1 MSEHPSSESSL
12 VANVSGLTPAQLEE
26 LRERLLR
33 ARAETLMRLLGEQST
48 ARSSDSLPEPMDA
61 AELAREQGDGAT
73 LSERSR
79 ALLREIDAALSRL
92 ETGRYGTSERSG
104 ELIGFERLRAVPW
117 ARLTVDEEE
126 E

>member
-1 MSEHPSSESSL
+1 MSEHLSSGG
-12 VANVSGLTPAQLEE
+12 ADASGLTSAQLEE

-33 ARAETLMRLLGEQST
+33 ARAETLTRLLGEQET
-48 ARSSDSLPEPMDA
+48 ARSADSLPEPMDA

-79 ALLREIDAALSRL
+79 ASLREIDAALSRL
-92 ETGRYGTSERSG
+92 ETGRYGLSERSG
-104 ELIGFERLRAVPW
+104 EPIGFERLRAVPW

-126 E
+126 